1 MLTSRS
7 NAAVLRAKRQ
17 EYDAAEALL
26 RAALR
31 LFPAHDRVLVKLGD
45 LLQDE
50 HGDEDAARRSRMLA
64 YAVGVL
70 VYADVCCSHSG
81 VC

>member
-1 MLTSRS
+1 MLTSLS
-7 NAAVLRAKRQ
+7 NAAVLRAKRG
-17 EYDAAEALL
+17 EYDASEALL

-50 HGDEDAARRSRMLA
+50 HGDEDAARRSRMLT
-64 YAVGVL
+64 YASP
-70 VYADVCCSHSG
+70 YA
-81 VC
+81 

>member
-1 MLTSRS
+1 MLTSLS
-7 NAAVLRAKRQ
+7 NAAVLRAKRG

-31 LFPAHDRVLVKLGD
+31 LFPAHDRVLVKLAD

-50 HGDEDAARRSRMLA
+50 RGDEDAARRSRMLT
-64 YAVGVL
+64 YAST
-70 VYADVCCSHSG
+70 YA
-81 VC
+81 

>member
-7 NAAVLRAKRQ
+7 NAAVLRAKRG

-31 LFPAHDRVLVKLGD
+31 LFPAHDRILVKLAD

-50 HGDEDAARRSRMLA
+50 RGDEDAARRSRMLT
-64 YAVGVL
+64 YASTH
-70 VYADVCCSHSG
+70 A
-81 VC
+81 